1 VSGPG
6 AAEDACIDEDA
17 AVAFCQGR
25 LPPDRIEALEEHLDR
40 CPSCR
45 FLIADLTTAAT
56 TSPVA
61 LAADGGGP
69 TTFAPGTL
77 LAERYRIVRFLAR
90 GGMGEVYEAEDQELQ
105 SRLALKSIAAS
116 ISDDPAAI
124 RRLKAEVQLARKVSH
139 SNVCRIFDLGV
150 DRRPGPGGE
159 TTSWFLTM
167 ELLAGD
173 SLGRHIRTKGRLPLP
188 EVLSLARQMARGL
201 SAAHRVGVIHRD
213 FKSDNVMVVPSPE
226 HGLVAMIT
234 DFGLARE
241 TTEARPG
248 SLVTSADAV
257 VGTVAY
263 MAPEQVEGKPATAAS
278 DLYALGV
285 VLFEMLTG
293 ELPFAG
299 GSPMAMA
306 ARRLREEPPTLR
318 SRVPTLP
325 RHWDEIVLRCLARS
339 PARRYRSA
347 DEVDAALAEIDS
359 GAGESAQHPTWR
371 LGRRVLVGA
380 VGAAILTATGL
391 SLLRRRPAGQ
401 QSAARPALPPASLAA
416 PPLPIVPAYVESA
429 QNLATTSVERVAP
442 RPQAPRPRPRR
453 RAPFPTA
460 AADPAP
466 VTPVPAQPTRPR
478 YYEGVINPFK

>member
-6 AAEDACIDEDA
+6 AAQGACIDEDA
-17 AVAFCQGR
+17 AVAFVQGR
-25 LPPDRIEALEEHLDR
+25 LPSDAIEALEEHLDR
-40 CPSCR
+40 CPACR
-45 FLIADLTTAAT
+45 FLIADLTTAAI

-61 LAADGGGP
+61 AATDGRGP
-69 TTFAPGTL
+69 ATFAPGTR
-77 LAERYRIVRFLAR
+77 LAERYRIVRLLAR

-105 SRLALKSIAAS
+105 SRIALKSIAAS
-116 ISDDPAAI
+116 ISDDAVAI

-139 SNVCRIFDLGV
+139 PNVCRIFDLGV

-173 SLGRHIRTKGRLPLP
+173 SLGRHIRTRGRIPPP
-188 EVLSLARQMARGL
+188 EALSLACQMARGL

-213 FKSDNVMVVPSPE
+213 FKSDNVMVVPSLE

-293 ELPFAG
+293 DLPFTG
-299 GSPMAMA
+299 GSPMVVA

-318 SRVPTLP
+318 SRVPTLS
-325 RHWDEIVLRCLARS
+325 RQWDELVLRCLARA

-347 DEVDAALAEIDS
+347 DEVAAALAAIGS
-359 GAGESAQHPTWR
+359 GAKGAALHPTWR
-371 LGRRVLVGA
+371 PGRRVLVGA
-380 VGAAILTATGL
+380 VGTAILTATGL
-391 SLLRRRPAGQ
+391 SLLGRRPVGRQ
-401 QSAARPALPPASLAA
+401 GVARPPAPAS
-416 PPLPIVPAYVESA
+416 PPVSPLPIVPAHVEA
-429 QNLATTSVERVAP
+429 VPNPATISVDRVAP
-442 RPQAPRPRPRR
+442 RPPAPRPRPRR
-453 RAPFPTA
+453 RAPFA
-460 AADPAP
+460 
-466 VTPVPAQPTRPR
+466 PVPAQAERPR